1 VGVPYGYKEADDHF
15 ILDLDTLR
23 KGIRDGVRILIY
35 NNYQNPTGASSSKAE
50 MEELARLA
58 LQNDMLVLADEA
70 YYDIRYGGE
79 ALSIAALPGMAERTI
94 ILYTFSKKFAMTGW
108 RLGAAIG
115 PVEFVENVS
124 KINVNDESCSNHFIQ
139 YGALA
144 GLQGTGEG
152 PQKILSILKDRR
164 DLLVD
169 RLNRIPG
176 IRCFRPEA
184 TFYLFPNVTG
194 AMKRKGVWDV
204 ELFRK
209 LVLQETGVSFCTR
222 RHFGRPLTGETEQYV
237 RFAYSGIDADQIKEG
252 IDKLAEFLA

>member
-1 VGVPYGYKEADDHF
+1 
-15 ILDLDTLR
+15 
-23 KGIRDGVRILIY
+23 
-35 NNYQNPTGASSSKAE
+35 
-50 MEELARLA
+50 
-58 LQNDMLVLADEA
+58 
-70 YYDIRYGGE
+70 
-79 ALSIAALPGMAERTI
+79 MAERTI

-115 PVEFVENVS
+115 PVKFIENIS

-144 GLQGTGEG
+144 GLQGSSEG
-152 PQKILSILKDRR
+152 PQQILSVLKERR

-176 IRCFRPEA
+176 VRCFRPEA

-194 AMKRKGVWDV
+194 AMKRKGVADV
-204 ELFRK
+204 EEFRK

-222 RHFGRPLTGETEQYV
+222 RHFGRPLPGETEQYI

-252 IDKLAEFLA
+252 MDKLTGFLK